1 MFRNV
6 WNNKNIANHSS
17 ILRRFYMKIL
27 CVDHI
32 GIAAG
37 SIEGSANFYTQML
50 GLELTGTEEVK
61 EQKVRTAFLPVGESE
76 LEILESTAPD
86 GPIAKY
92 ISKNGEGIQHIALRV
107 DDVEAALEELKN
119 KGVRLIDETPRRGA
133 GGTKIA
139 FIHPKAT
146 GGVLLELCQ
155 RD

>member
-1 MFRNV
+1 
-6 WNNKNIANHSS
+6 
-17 ILRRFYMKIL
+17 MKIL

-32 GIAAG
+32 GIAAD
-37 SIEGSANFYTQML
+37 SIDESANFYTQAL
-50 GLELTGTEEVK
+50 GLEMAGVEEVA

-86 GPIAKY
+86 GPIARY
-92 ISKNGEGIQHIALRV
+92 IAKNGEGIQHIALRV
-107 DDVEAALEELKN
+107 DDIESALEELKG
-119 KGVRLIDETPRRGA
+119 KGIRLIDEVPRRGA